1 MKKFPE
7 LERSNKT
14 STVLGA
20 WQHADQFEEGLLEG
34 AATREVDEEVDGGVE
49 DEGQVVEAGQAE
61 DPVWRGALLR
71 STGKELF

>member
-34 AATREVDEEVDGGVE
+34 AAAGEVDEEVDRGVE
-49 DEGQVVEAGQAE
+49 DEGEVVETGEAE
-61 DPVWRGALLR
+61 DP
-71 STGKELF
+71 